1 MIVMPL
7 NRRNQVYTDFFTIM
21 GGIRFR
27 GIRKCD
33 D

>member
-21 GGIRFR
+21 GGIRFQ
-27 GIRKCD
+27 GNPEM
-33 D
+33 